1 MQVIGRPA
9 LSDFA
14 ARHPEAAGALRAL
27 VALLEAATWRV
38 PADLL
43 QHWGAIAECDAS
55 GRVRIDLP
63 DAACAVALQVS
74 YAHQLVCIETVSP
87 SSRRASARSEEVR
100 REPERSRRASHP
112 HRGRLR
118 PGPA

>member
-1 MQVIGRPA
+1 MQIIGRPA
-9 LSDFA
+9 LSAYA

-27 VALLEAATWRV
+27 VALLEATAWRL

-43 QHWGAIAECDAS
+43 QHWGAIAKCDPS

-63 DAACAVALQVS
+63 DAACAVVLQVS

-87 SSRRASARSEEVR
+87 SSRSEEVR